1 MRKFHYN
8 CTTLAKFTVSGHNSI
23 TLNHTLLKLSNSTE
37 SHQIKNSL
45 PKQVYTIKPII
56 RQYRTPWRDVQ
67 RGEDALRV
75 TGMNFLERLKSMGF
89 CGAT

>member
-37 SHQIKNSL
+37 SHQIKKTRCRSKSTLLSRLFGSIAL
-45 PKQVYTIKPII
+45 PGAMCSEVKMHC
-56 RQYRTPWRDVQ
+56 
-67 RGEDALRV
+67 GLR
-75 TGMNFLERLKSMGF
+75 E
-89 CGAT
+89 